1 MTPPQRVAADT
12 EAPDDD
18 AMLASQAAAGD
29 APAMAALLDR
39 HFDYVHAIC
48 LRMLRDPLTA
58 EDARQEVLFR
68 AASRIRSFDQ
78 RSSFRTWIFVIARNV
93 VLNEIRSR
101 GRTPVPTG
109 AAEAAAD
116 VAAADRDADTRLDVD
131 AALARLSAAR
141 REVIVLR
148 YLCDLPYQEIAD
160 ILGIPVNTVRTR
172 LRRAL
177 GDLRVIIGNSSGLA
191 GVEE

>member
-1 MTPPQRVAADT
+1 VTLPQRVAAGT
-12 EAPDDD
+12 EAPDD
-18 AMLASQAAAGD
+18 AVLATRAAAGD
-29 APAMAALLDR
+29 AAAMAALLER

-48 LRMLRDPLTA
+48 LRMLRDLGAA

-101 GRTPVPTG
+101 GRVPVPAG
-109 AAEAAAD
+109 AVDTAD
-116 VAAADRDADTRLDVD
+116 AGTESQADTRLDID
-131 AALARLSAAR
+131 AALARLPAAR

-148 YLCDLPYQEIAD
+148 YLCDLPYQEIAET
-160 ILGIPVNTVRTR
+160 LGIPVNTVRTR
-172 LRRAL
+172 LRRGL
-177 GDLRVIIGNSSGLA
+177 GDLRLIIGNSVGA
-191 GVEE
+191 GGVPL

>member
-1 MTPPQRVAADT
+1 VTLPQRVAAGT
-12 EAPDDD
+12 EAPDD
-18 AMLASQAAAGD
+18 AVLATRAAAGD
-29 APAMAALLDR
+29 AAAMAALLER

-48 LRMLRDPLTA
+48 LRMLRDLGAA

-101 GRTPVPTG
+101 GRVPVPAG
-109 AAEAAAD
+109 AVDTAD
-116 VAAADRDADTRLDVD
+116 AGTESEADTRLDID
-131 AALARLSAAR
+131 AALARLPAAR

-148 YLCDLPYQEIAD
+148 YLCDLPYQEIAET
-160 ILGIPVNTVRTR
+160 LGIPVNTVRTR
-172 LRRAL
+172 LRRGL
-177 GDLRVIIGNSSGLA
+177 GDLRLIIGNSVGA
-191 GVEE
+191 GGVPL